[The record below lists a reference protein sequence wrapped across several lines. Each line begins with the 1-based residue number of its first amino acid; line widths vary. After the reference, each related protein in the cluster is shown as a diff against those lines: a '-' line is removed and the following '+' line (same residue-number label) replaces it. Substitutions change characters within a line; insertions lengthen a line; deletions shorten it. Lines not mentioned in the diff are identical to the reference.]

1 MVVEPAPSTR
11 TRRAITARPTIAAK
25 PGAKGSCSFVLR
37 GVRDARRLK
46 MTDDDADTLKTVH
59 HSFPFTKV
67 DDSPF
72 LLV

>member
-1 MVVEPAPSTR
+1 M
-11 TRRAITARPTIAAK
+11 
-25 PGAKGSCSFVLR
+25 R
-37 GVRDARRLK
+37 GRLK